1 MTTNEAT
8 NLVSAD
14 LGTLRSYTHELNQ
27 TSGQGDNSAWIGHAS
42 RKQLLAE
49 IIRLYADNH
58 NASNQKGRK

>member
-1 MTTNEAT
+1 MTTNESS

-14 LGTLRSYTHELNQ
+14 LETLRNETNEL
-27 TSGQGDNSAWIGHAS
+27 TLTLGQPDNSAWIGHAS

-49 IIRLYADNH
+49 IIRLYANNH

>member
-27 TSGQGDNSAWIGHAS
+27 TSGQLDNSAWIGHAS

-49 IIRLYADNH
+49 IIRLYANNH
-58 NASNQKGRK
+58 KGGKK